1 MTRLLT
7 EFGQGTSLR
16 RGDYTEAACRA
27 VRDALWHNS
36 INVAE
41 LFGFSKDA
49 MQIRVDV
56 GVQQPAQVDRAK
68 VAAEFPYGAPEI
80 CVVEGGLDVPRPDG
94 NGHPTVMATVAL
106 SVSFDMERAD
116 D

>member
-36 INVAE
+36 INLAE
-41 LFGFSKDA
+41 LFGFPKDA

-56 GVQQPAQVDRAK
+56 GVQQPGQVDNAK
-68 VAAEFPYGAPEI
+68 VAAEFPYGTPVVR
-80 CVVEGGLDVPRPDG
+80 VVEGGARYRASG
-94 NGHPTVMATVAL
+94 RQWTSNGRRHRR
-106 SVSFDMERAD
+106 SVGQL
-116 D
+116 